1 MRKLDEQTQI
11 LAGERVDTVNGA
23 LCEKSVSE
31 FFFIYNNYI
40 IINQN
45 YVRDNNHLDRKRD
58 LDLRFE

>member
-1 MRKLDEQTQI
+1 MVPYVKKNVT
-11 LAGERVDTVNGA
+11 
-23 LCEKSVSE
+23 E

-58 LDLRFE
+58 LDLRFEWISLFSLDL